1 MIVCRDKWR
10 QVVDYLTGT
19 IVSLGKL
26 FLQQLAH
33 LTPELLI
40 RNLPNRRVV
49 LHFGECEY
57 YCRGGSEC
65 EQRHV
70 FDAYVRDCVSAR
82 IRHDVQE
89 RAITRCCRW
98 NR

>member
-1 MIVCRDKWR
+1 
-10 QVVDYLTGT
+10 VVDYLTGT
-19 IVSLGKL
+19 IVSPGKV
-26 FLQQLAH
+26 FLQQLLH

-40 RNLPNRRVV
+40 RNLPSRRAEWN
-49 LHFGECEY
+49 FGECEF
-57 YCRGGSEC
+57 YCCGASES

-70 FDAYVRDCVSAR
+70 FDAHVRDCVSAR